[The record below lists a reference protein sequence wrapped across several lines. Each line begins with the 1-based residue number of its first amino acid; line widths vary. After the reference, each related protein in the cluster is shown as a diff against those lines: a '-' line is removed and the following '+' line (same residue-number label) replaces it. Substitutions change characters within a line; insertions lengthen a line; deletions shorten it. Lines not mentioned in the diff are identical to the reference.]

1 MAYVRADGTVGEG
14 KSRAGGPFG
23 FLKRI
28 VSGVVDVLK
37 LFLSTMSPSRHSLP
51 TNPNYRPPANTDRRG
66 ANIRRSTTTRITRVS
81 GG

>member
-1 MAYVRADGTVGEG
+1 MAYIRADGTVGEG

-28 VSGVVDVLK
+28 VTGVVDVLK

-51 TNPNYRPPANTDRRG
+51 TNPNYRPPANRGQG

>member
-1 MAYVRADGTVGEG
+1 MAYIRADGTVGEG

-28 VSGVVDVLK
+28 VTGVVDVLK

-51 TNPNYRPPANTDRRG
+51 
-66 ANIRRSTTTRITRVS
+66 VS
-81 GG
+81 LMLA